1 LGQRAIPSRAIV
13 GPHPRCVVIFQ
24 LLRRYR
30 ETIAE
35 ENKAS
40 YFPLLDR
47 ISSGAFSGKTSDKEL
62 YDEFLRVANAEGFL
76 TDPVELSSFN
86 LALSIHAAAPR
97 IEAHYHYYDNNLV
110 PQMGEHFD
118 PACKV
123 WVLWGSKQICEWDGD
138 FNDMIAGQEHLPND
152 HRKLQF
158 DRALETGDNKPAAI
172 LYADIEAPEFRAHH
186 ERLERYA
193 KEGHISYRLRYRP
206 PVEPTDRPVMLSGY
220 GVSLVL
226 KKTDYMVMDDRDVEG
241 DAGKDKAA
249 TEGVERSTQ
258 QQPLGALED
267 MESHDI
273 KPLQKEDLA
282 ELGYKAATF
291 IMGSQDPFETLQR
304 LVQDF
309 PKHAA
314 SISATDVNPNV
325 TEELRSNWDMFFGA
339 GKNIL
344 WINGLRMEESQIN
357 VFALLEHLRRERR
370 YIHGFQRLGLD
381 ASETIQLLSHS
392 ILAGA
397 KDDEKVQRFDYRDD
411 LEGGNV
417 IVWLNDLE
425 KDNRYKDWN
434 SSPMM
439 LLRRVFPGQ
448 LHPIRKN
455 VHNLVIPVDFTS
467 KEDLALISQ
476 NLQMFVQRKI
486 AIRFGLVPLT
496 KTQDAADQT
505 KVVYHLLD
513 AYGLKTA
520 LKYIEAILDKGDF
533 SEPKQ
538 QIFDSIRGGSQLR
551 EGHSALSLEEVLSD
565 KSLDER
571 IEKTNEWSNRMG
583 ANSPVPPVFI
593 NGQPIPKNEDWT
605 SAMSEKLQADVM
617 VAARYVYEN
626 QPTEDTDFAAV
637 MLEGAATRR
646 NPHIF
651 PETEKEIRLI
661 DIAEMMENNKDIF
674 SKLPKIDSDRPDNT
688 STTSLWVIGDFDE
701 EDGYD
706 LIVAAADLQRDE
718 AGVNLILI
726 NNPQVDTEKPTVST
740 MLYQLQQLG
749 ILNSDALRRIMM
761 ELNPKQGLIDLPTVE
776 AAAQSIAGEVKAEG
790 WSLPD
795 HIEAGKFWRQCQAL
809 LQKAGITPGQKA
821 IIVNGRVCPL
831 ESPS

>member
-1 LGQRAIPSRAIV
+1 LEQRALPSRAIV
-13 GPHPRCVVIFQ
+13 GQHPRRTVSFQ
-24 LLRRYR
+24 SLRRYR

-47 ISSGAFSGKTSDKEL
+47 ISSGAFAGKTSDKEL

-110 PQMGEHFD
+110 PLIGESFD

-123 WVLWGSKQICEWDGD
+123 WVQWGSKQTCEWEGD
-138 FNDMIAGQEHLPND
+138 LNDVIAGQEHFPND
-152 HRKLQF
+152 RRKLQF
-158 DRALETGDNKPAAI
+158 DRAIETDDDKPVAT

-186 ERLERYA
+186 ERLKRYA
-193 KEGHISYRLRYRP
+193 VEGHISYRLRYRP

-241 DAGKDKAA
+241 DAGKDKTA
-249 TEGVERSTQ
+249 VEAVKLST

-291 IMGSQDPFETLQR
+291 IMKSQDPFETLQR

-314 SISATDVNPNV
+314 SISATDANPNI
-325 TEELRSNWDMFFGA
+325 TEELRSNWDMFFGT

-344 WINGLRMEESQIN
+344 WINGLRIEESQIN

-370 YIHGFQRLGLD
+370 YIDGFRRLGLD
-381 ASETIQLLSHS
+381 ASETVQLLSHS

-397 KDDEKVQRFDYRDD
+397 KEDEKVQRFDYRDD

-467 KEDLALISQ
+467 KEDLVLISQ

-486 AIRFGLVPLT
+486 AMRFGLAPLT
-496 KTQDAADQT
+496 KTLDAAEQT

-520 LKYIEAILDKGDF
+520 LKYIDAILDKGEF

-538 QIFDSIRGGSQLR
+538 KIFDSIRGDSQLR
-551 EGHSALSLEEVLSD
+551 EGQSGLSLEEVLSD
-565 KSLDER
+565 NSLDER
-571 IEKTNEWSNRMG
+571 IQKTKEWSNRLG
-583 ANSPVPPVFI
+583 TNSPVPPVFI
-593 NGQPIPKNEDWT
+593 NGQPIPKNEDWA
-605 SAMSEKLQADVM
+605 SAMSEKLQGDVM

-637 MLEGAATRR
+637 LLEGAATRR
-646 NPHIF
+646 NSHIF

-661 DIAEMMENNKDIF
+661 DIAEVMETNKDIF
-674 SKLPKIDSDRPDNT
+674 AKLPKIDSDRPDNT
-688 STTSLWVIGDFDE
+688 STTSIWVIGDFDE

-706 LIVAAADLQRDE
+706 LLMAAAELQKDE

-726 NNPQVDTEKPTVST
+726 NNPQAVTEKPTVST

-749 ILNSDALRRIMM
+749 ILNHDTLHQIMT
-761 ELNPKQGLIDLPTVE
+761 ELNPKQGLIDLPTIE
-776 AAAQSIAGEVKAEG
+776 AVAQSVAGEVKAEG
-790 WSLPD
+790 WSYPD
-795 HIEAGKFWRQCQAL
+795 HIEAGKFWRQCQEL
-809 LQKAGITPGQKA
+809 LNKAGIIPGQKA